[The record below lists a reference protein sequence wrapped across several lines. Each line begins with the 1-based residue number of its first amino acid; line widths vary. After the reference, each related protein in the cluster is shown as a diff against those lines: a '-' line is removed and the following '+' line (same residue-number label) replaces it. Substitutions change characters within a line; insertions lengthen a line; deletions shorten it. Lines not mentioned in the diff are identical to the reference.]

1 MLPLGYRNNKEQIS
15 DSTTGAVSVYL
26 AERTAHMKAVIT
38 GATGAIGMA
47 LISELVKRDIEVLAL
62 CRPNSGRNS
71 RLESF
76 GPMGKTAACDISELH
91 AFTPAE
97 V

>member
-1 MLPLGYRNNKEQIS
+1 
-15 DSTTGAVSVYL
+15 
-26 AERTAHMKAVIT
+26 MKAVIT

-47 LISELVKRDIEVLAL
+47 LISELVKRDIEVLVLA
-62 CRPNSGRNS
+62 RPNSARNS

-76 GPMGKTAACDISELH
+76 GDKVKLA
-91 AFTPAE
+91 